1 MKYFLLMLLPL
12 FFSACDFTK
21 FDLLD
26 SPSSKEVKSYVEV
39 FTLAPVVDA
48 VLTDANNQ
56 VAVYDLN
63 RSLYYFGNRV
73 EYPISAKAVT
83 QTYVDIDYDN
93 NRTAADLNI
102 SSAFSPVLK
111 SFCNEINILT
121 SLYYEQNLS
130 EQNIS
135 IVEYKNDIEQQFNID
150 ICSNASRS
158 VESAKIMFGAY
169 NYVVSGKKI
178 ELLSDI
184 DADVAVVDSFFDN
197 YLSTITEDSDKI
209 KYYSAYNALLNLD
222 LSRVIRVDTIH
233 KPKISS
239 ILRESITLQ
248 NTNSGIDVFDILPYS
263 NSLYIAAGHDELAKV
278 NVDLSSVEFASSVGL
293 LSFGSR
299 LDIQQYAGVNC
310 LFLANSRVGL
320 TSFEI
325 DSNGFVEDMNIS
337 SYMGA
342 NNVLTRFTSGAVT
355 NSNHYISLNNNKR
368 LLGISTQNQGYY
380 LINIKDS
387 FSACS
392 PIDNINVS
400 DFIIHEN
407 SGSVIDATFRDDGT
421 YLYIGHKGDGIYG
434 YKTDI
439 LEQSDV
445 ENSKKTFTLK
455 DNDEAYNLKLFNND
469 NELFVTTNS
478 GVLIY
483 DVGNAVNDLSYVSEY
498 KSEGAQTD
506 YYPYVDSF
514 GDYLFFTDGYKGVKV
529 LKLDNSFHPM
539 LCGVEYFAPAER
551 PYELAKTTSVKY
563 DNGNLYVG
571 ITSYGVVKFSLD
583 DILFQHCK

>member
-1 MKYFLLMLLPL
+1 MLLLL

-56 VAVYDLN
+56 IAIYDAN
-63 RSLYYFGNRV
+63 RSQYYFVNSV
-73 EYPISAKAVT
+73 KYPVSAKAVT

-93 NRTAADLNI
+93 NRTSADLNV
-102 SSAFSPVLK
+102 SSTFSPMLK

-121 SLYYEQNLS
+121 SLYYDQNLS
-130 EQNIS
+130 EQNITT
-135 IVEYKNDIEQQFNID
+135 IEYKNNIEQQFNID
-150 ICSNASRS
+150 ICANASRN
-158 VESAKIMFGAY
+158 VESAKIIFAAY

-178 ELLSDI
+178 DLLSDI
-184 DADVAVVDSFFDN
+184 DADVATVDSFFDN

-222 LSRVIRVDTIH
+222 LSRVIRIDTIH

-239 ILRESITLQ
+239 ILRDSITLQ
-248 NTNSGIDVFDILPYS
+248 NTNSQIDVFDILPYS
-263 NSLYIAAGHDELAKV
+263 NNLYIAAGHDELAKV
-278 NVDLSSVEFASSVGL
+278 DVDLSNVEFASSVGL

-299 LDIQQYAGVNC
+299 LDIQQYSGVDC

-337 SYMGA
+337 SYMDA
-342 NNVLTRFTSGAVT
+342 NNVLTRFTSGVVT

-380 LINIKDS
+380 LVNIKDS
-387 FSACS
+387 FLACS
-392 PIDNINVS
+392 PTDNINAS
-400 DFIIHEN
+400 DFIINEN
-407 SGSVIDATFRDDGT
+407 SGIAIDATFRDDGT
-421 YLYIGHKGDGIYG
+421 YLYVGHKGDGIYG
-434 YKTDI
+434 YKTDV

-445 ENSKKTFTLK
+445 ENSKKIFTLK

-506 YYPYVDSF
+506 YYPYIDSF

-539 LCGVEYFAPAER
+539 LCGVEYFAPAEK

-563 DNGNLYVG
+563 DAGNLYVG